1 MKLTKEQTDI
11 INSSGSICI
20 NAVAGSGKTTTLIE
34 YAKARDRNYR
44 ILYIAFNKSVRQ
56 EAIKK
61 FREEGLGNVTVE
73 TAHSLAY
80 RHIVKGSNFKVNPIG
95 YRTYE
100 IASLLGL
107 RIPGEKHG
115 ELIAANHISKFI
127 TYFCNSASEKVSLL
141 NYCEVV
147 CEPEANDFAKKH
159 YDYIETQT
167 RILLA
172 KMNSAEIGI
181 IHDFYLKKF
190 QLSKPQ
196 LNYDYILFDEGQD
209 VVAVT
214 LEIFKLINANQKL
227 ILGDKYQNIYSFM
240 NTVNAFEELDN
251 LNTLKLTKSFRCNP
265 YIADIVENYGKTYLD
280 TDFAYKG
287 NEVIQP
293 EDTFKVAYV
302 TRTNAMLIERMH
314 NLLSEGQTFTL
325 TRNVNEIFA
334 LPMALLNAATGKPVY
349 DKRYKY
355 LEKEYKNFS
364 KVRSNYRN
372 FYEYISIIT
381 EDPLLDSVT
390 RTLMS
395 FFNKRINIYDL
406 KQKVQEIRK
415 PNPNVVLTTAHAF
428 KGLEMDS
435 VFIEDDLNNS
445 VNRTIQR
452 MQELSPTVSDTSM
465 IDTRQYL
472 SKEQKEDLNTYYVAL
487 SRAKTIIT
495 NVGHY

>member
-1 MKLTKEQTDI
+1 MMNLTEEQQQVVDTVCSIPDGRI
-11 INSSGSICI
+11 IAV
-20 NAVAGSGKTTTLIE
+20 NAIAGSGKSHCSEAAIRAYKPKTGFYT
-34 YAKARDRNYR
+34 
-44 ILYIAFNKSVRQ
+44 AFNK
-56 EAIKK
+56 AIVEDSRKR
-61 FREEGLGNVTVE
+61 FGNLLESKTIH
-73 TAHSLAY
+73 AIAY
-80 RHIVKGSNFKVNPIG
+80 KYIKPTKAI
-95 YRTYE
+95 E
-100 IASLLGL
+100 D
-107 RIPGEKHG
+107 
-115 ELIAANHISKFI
+115 
-127 TYFCNSASEKVSLL
+127 L
-141 NYCEVV
+141 NYSTIKERISYDDKAIVIDTLDDFFRSNSIDVAEYVTNRIGDEYLQHLVVDYANMMLEGKIPPTFNYMLKCLHIMLEHKEVEIDV
-147 CEPEANDFAKKH
+147 D
-159 YDYIETQT
+159 
-167 RILLA
+167 LL
-172 KMNSAEIGI
+172 I
-181 IHDFYLKKF
+181 
-190 QLSKPQ
+190 
-196 LNYDYILFDEGQD
+196 FDEGQD

-293 EDTFKVAYV
+293 EDTFKVAYI

-355 LEKEYKNFS
+355 LEKEYRNFN
-364 KVRSNYRN
+364 KVRSSYRN

-452 MQELSPTVSDTSM
+452 MQELIPTVSATSM